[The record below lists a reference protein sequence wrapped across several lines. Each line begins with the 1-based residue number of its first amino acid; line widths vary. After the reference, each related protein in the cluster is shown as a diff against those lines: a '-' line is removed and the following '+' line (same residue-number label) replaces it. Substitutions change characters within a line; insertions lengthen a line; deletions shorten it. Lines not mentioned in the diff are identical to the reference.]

1 MSTEFPCKE
10 CEQIFN
16 EKKELN
22 KHMKVKHARSVQKCR
37 DYEIGSCKRSNENCW
52 FIHEELTKQVEEA
65 SSEDVNEEQVFPKVQ
80 ENLPPDQSKQIMEM
94 LTKLSI
100 KVKNLENLTL
110 IEK

>member
-1 MSTEFPCKE
+1 MQE
-10 CEQIFN
+10 
-16 EKKELN
+16 
-22 KHMKVKHARSVQKCR
+22 V
-37 DYEIGSCKRSNENCW
+37 NENCW
-52 FIHEELTKQVEEA
+52 FIHEELTKQVVEA